1 MVRPTSF
8 FFIPKSMRVMPK
20 WFKIWF
26 ENLQGKC
33 AKCELDSF
41 GSVLA
46 CKEFWTCNF
55 LSWHVMSRMFSVH
68 FGMKSFLK
76 KHCLPVHFFWKS
88 FLNDYSCFYIVVKRY
103 SRSEPSVL
111 YSMDL
116 IMHFFFWILDYFHS
130 IELGYFSCRP
140 ASSWP

>member
-1 MVRPTSF
+1 MENKSGNFQTEKTLINDLGTPKSINSF

-20 WFKIWF
+20 SFKIWF

-46 CKEFWTCNF
+46 CKEFRTCNC
-55 LSWHVMSRMFSVH
+55 LSWHVMSRMFSFH

-76 KHCLPVHFFWKS
+76 KHYYFWHQ
-88 FLNDYSCFYIVVKRY
+88 NYIIDISCTAKFPDRQPPY
-103 SRSEPSVL
+103 
-111 YSMDL
+111 
-116 IMHFFFWILDYFHS
+116 FWGTQILQEF
-130 IELGYFSCRP
+130 
-140 ASSWP
+140 